1 MEAAKVIN
9 DYIRNVENKLTAA
22 FLSILFPKLY
32 GCPAEQMID
41 KNLIDTDKYLENSS
55 GLIDAI
61 NAYSKQGKQKIEQ
74 PEETIEV
81 PEETTVVTNS
91 TKDKTD
97 RIGPNNDSKIDSEEE
112 AI

>member
-32 GCPAEQMID
+32 GCPAEQMVD

-61 NAYSKQGKQKIEQ
+61 NAYSKRGKQKTEQ
-74 PEETIEV
+74 PEETIEA
-81 PEETTVVTNS
+81 PE
-91 TKDKTD
+91 KDSEKAE
-97 RIGPNNDSKIDSEEE
+97 EEE
-112 AI
+112 A

>member
-1 MEAAKVIN
+1 MLVLENTNWLVEAAKVIN

-32 GCPAEQMID
+32 GCPAEQMVE

-61 NAYSKQGKQKIEQ
+61 NAYSKQGKQKAEQ
-74 PEETIEV
+74 PEETVEE
-81 PEETTVVTNS
+81 PEELEAEAAEAADEVADDTN
-91 TKDKTD
+91 K
-97 RIGPNNDSKIDSEEE
+97 
-112 AI
+112 

>member
-22 FLSILFPKLY
+22 FLSVLFPKLY
-32 GCPAEQMID
+32 GCPAEQMVE

-61 NAYSKQGKQKIEQ
+61 NAYSKQGKQKAKQ
-74 PEETIEV
+74 PEESVEEPVDAETDEINDEV
-81 PEETTVVTNS
+81 
-91 TKDKTD
+91 
-97 RIGPNNDSKIDSEEE
+97 EE
-112 AI
+112 AAEEADKE

>member
-32 GCPAEQMID
+32 GCSAEQMVEKD
-41 KNLIDTDKYLENSS
+41 LIDTDEYLENSS

-61 NAYSKQGKQKIEQ
+61 NAYSKQGKQEVKQ
-74 PEETIEV
+74 PEEIIEE
-81 PEETTVVTNS
+81 PEE
-91 TKDKTD
+91 
-97 RIGPNNDSKIDSEEE
+97 SEEPE
-112 AI
+112 APDTETAETGDGAEGAAEETDK

>member
-1 MEAAKVIN
+1 MIEAAKVIN

-32 GCPAEQMID
+32 GCSAEQMVD

-61 NAYSKQGKQKIEQ
+61 NAYSKQGKQKTERAEETVEE
-74 PEETIEV
+74 PEESDNETAEAI
-81 PEETTVVTNS
+81 EETN
-91 TKDKTD
+91 K
-97 RIGPNNDSKIDSEEE
+97 
-112 AI
+112 